1 MKKHNRDVRPKLTKE
16 EALES
21 IKIIEKNIEDV
32 RTGRSSEFDIDE
44 LEEELEFHQE
54 CLDYWLEEEKSG
66 RLNPIDEEER

>member
-1 MKKHNRDVRPKLTKE
+1 MTKNRNSYARFSRE